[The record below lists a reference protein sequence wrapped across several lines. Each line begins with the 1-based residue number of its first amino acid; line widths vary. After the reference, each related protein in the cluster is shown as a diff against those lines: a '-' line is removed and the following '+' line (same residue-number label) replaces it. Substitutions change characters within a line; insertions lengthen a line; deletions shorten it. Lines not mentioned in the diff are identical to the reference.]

1 LIGYSKIKSY
11 AKVNLA
17 LNVVAKN
24 NLLHKIESIISFL
37 NLHDEISIKV
47 IKNKNHKI
55 KFVGKF
61 SNNISS
67 DNTVSKLF
75 KIIDKKKL
83 LKNMKFEIIIKKNIP
98 LKAGLGGGSMNAAN
112 ILNFLI
118 RKKINVISKQEVYE
132 ICNLVGSDVILGLY
146 SSNLILRS
154 DNTIKKFLIKKNIF
168 TLIVKPNFGC
178 STKDIYSKVTKLRKA
193 KFNQP
198 LKNMFDLDFLKKMNN
213 DLEPIALNKYPRLS
227 ILKKFLEKLPKVEFV
242 RMTGSGS
249 AIIAYF
255 KSYKLCKDAEK
266 KVKKQFRNYWCKTA
280 KTI

>member
-1 LIGYSKIKSY
+1 MIGYSKIKSY

-98 LKAGLGGGSMNAAN
+98 LKAGLGGSSMNAAN

-198 LKNMFDLDFLKKMNN
+198 LKNMFNLDFLKKMNN